1 MRQRG
6 VSDLH
11 GFIQVKLS
19 AKTNKIKVDPVNV
32 PLNVPLN
39 ERQNNLIQDIN
50 KNKSITQTELAKKCK
65 VNRET
70 IKRDLQ
76 YLQEKNIIKRVGSK
90 KTGYWEVVGNV

>member
-1 MRQRG
+1 M
-6 VSDLH
+6 
-11 GFIQVKLS
+11 
-19 AKTNKIKVDPVNV
+19 

-39 ERQNNLIQDIN
+39 KRQNNLIQDIRKN
-50 KNKSITQTELAKKCK
+50 KNITQTELAQKYK

-90 KTGYWEVVGNV
+90 KTGCWEIINNE